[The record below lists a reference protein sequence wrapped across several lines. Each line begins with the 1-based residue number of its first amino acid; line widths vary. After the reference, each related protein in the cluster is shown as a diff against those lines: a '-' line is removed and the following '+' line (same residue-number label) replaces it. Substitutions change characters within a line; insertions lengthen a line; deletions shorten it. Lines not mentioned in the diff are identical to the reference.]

1 MSTWHDP
8 LKNYG
13 LPLKIMINISGFNMN
28 ERLVAVLSSVFSLRK
43 EQIVPELTKDM
54 VSKWDSL
61 TQMDLVVSIE
71 QEFSITLEIT
81 DILKM
86 SSVAGILEVL
96 QGRGVDLGH

>member
-1 MSTWHDP
+1 
-8 LKNYG
+8 
-13 LPLKIMINISGFNMN
+13 MN

-96 QGRGVDLGH
+96 QGKGVDLGH

>member
-1 MSTWHDP
+1 
-8 LKNYG
+8 
-13 LPLKIMINISGFNMN
+13 MN
-28 ERLVAVLSSVFSLRK
+28 ERLVEVLSSVFGLRQ

-71 QEFSITLEIT
+71 QEFSITLEIE

-86 SSVAGILEVL
+86 NSVAGILEVL
-96 QGRGVDLGH
+96 QGKGVDLGH

>member
-1 MSTWHDP
+1 
-8 LKNYG
+8 
-13 LPLKIMINISGFNMN
+13 MN

-96 QGRGVDLGH
+96 QGKGADIGH